1 MSKYPTTNSHGTALG
16 IHGHVLC
23 RACGREEYGISRE
36 TSPEYAYCLQHR
48 PSSQPQ
54 KETVMSDKKVKKM
67 RTPGNPQQPIKFFQE
82 LAGTTQD
89 VEEIRSAAE
98 KEEYSKSTISIQIGR
113 LRAAGMLPPA
123 EKKEKVKKEKKEKVS
138 SAVRSVPKPS
148 KRKKAA

>member
-1 MSKYPTTNSHGTALG
+1 MSKYPTTNSQGAALG

-23 RACGREEYGISRE
+23 RTCGREEYGISRE
-36 TSPEYAYCLQHR
+36 TSQEYAYCLQHR

-67 RTPGNPQQPIKFFQE
+67 RTSGNPQQPIKFFQE
-82 LAGTTQD
+82 LAMNTND
-89 VEEIRSAAE
+89 VEAIRSAAE

-113 LRAAGMLPPA
+113 LRAAGLLPAA
-123 EKKEKVKKEKKEKVS
+123 EKKERAKKEKKEPVS
-138 SAVRSVPKPS
+138 VRAVPKPS